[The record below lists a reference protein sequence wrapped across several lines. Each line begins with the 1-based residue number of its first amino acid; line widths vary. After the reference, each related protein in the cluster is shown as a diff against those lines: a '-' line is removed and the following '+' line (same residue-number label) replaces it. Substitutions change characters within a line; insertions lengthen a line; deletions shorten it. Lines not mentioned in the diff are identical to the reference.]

1 MSEVVD
7 KFVSGRMLWRDDQH
21 WLKLKSCSLCRHFFS
36 IQSIHLRAEIQY
48 SFISQSLIIGVGLP
62 LISNYKCNIFVMFV
76 NLNQG
81 SWLPGNS
88 PLQTSACSL
97 SVIRGITME
106 VQQYLDIIHPS
117 YDEKLL
123 GWKNNTNNRKEAMFQ
138 GMLFLGLLLN
148 IRLHVYLCKWV

>member
-7 KFVSGRMLWRDDQH
+7 KFVSGRMLWRYDHH
-21 WLKLKSCSLCRHFFS
+21 WLKLKSCSLCRQFFC

-48 SFISQSLIIGVGLP
+48 SFISQSQIIGVGLP
-62 LISNYKCNIFVMFV
+62 LISNYKCNILVMFL
-76 NLNQG
+76 NLNRG
-81 SWLPGNS
+81 SLLPGNS

-97 SVIRGITME
+97 SVIWGITME